1 MSSENRPPGRGRAA
15 VITLGA
21 IVAVAAVAAI
31 VLGMQR
37 LGGADPAQRRDDIRA
52 AATQEATN
60 LLAADYRKA
69 QSVSDH
75 ILSGATGQ
83 FRDEWAGTG
92 GKAFVDAITK
102 AQSVGAVQTVV
113 VGVVSADANSAE
125 VMVAA
130 NSTVTMPQVP
140 AGTLRTARWSM
151 NLEKVG
157 GRWLVSKMALVP

>member
-1 MSSENRPPGRGRAA
+1 

-21 IVAVAAVAAI
+21 IVAVPAVVAI
-31 VLGMQR
+31 VLGIRR
-37 LGGADPAQRRDDIRA
+37 LTVEDPAQRRDDIRA

-69 QSVSDH
+69 QQVSDQ

-83 FRDEWAGTG
+83 FRDDWAGTG

-113 VGVVSADANSAE
+113 VGVVSADTKSAE

-140 AGTLRTARWSM
+140 SGTLRTARWSM
-151 NLEKVG
+151 NLDKVG